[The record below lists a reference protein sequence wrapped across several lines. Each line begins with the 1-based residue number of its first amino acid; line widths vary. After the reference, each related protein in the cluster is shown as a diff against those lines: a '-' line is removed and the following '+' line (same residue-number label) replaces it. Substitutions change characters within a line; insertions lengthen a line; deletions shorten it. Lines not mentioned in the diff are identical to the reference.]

1 VSQLHKES
9 KKKRKEE
16 AQELGNAAKAKAA
29 TASCPDGT
37 VQCI

>member
-9 KKKRKEE
+9 KKKKEE